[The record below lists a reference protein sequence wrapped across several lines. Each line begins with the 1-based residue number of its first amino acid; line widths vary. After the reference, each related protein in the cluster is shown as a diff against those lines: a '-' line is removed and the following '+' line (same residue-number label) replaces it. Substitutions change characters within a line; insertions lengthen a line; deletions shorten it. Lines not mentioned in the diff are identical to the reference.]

1 MWVKSLVVEGREGRR
16 ILLSSLRSM
25 EMVSQSEGRWFDD
38 LWPCLKESWMGMVE
52 SHDVQVVG
60 QPLLAVLL
68 LPHHLQGGLHGRE
81 QGDQVRR
88 KVRMLE

>member
-1 MWVKSLVVEGREGRR
+1 
-16 ILLSSLRSM
+16 
-25 EMVSQSEGRWFDD
+25 
-38 LWPCLKESWMGMVE
+38 MGMVE

>member
-1 MWVKSLVVEGREGRR
+1 MAMLEGV
-16 ILLSSLRSM
+16 M
-25 EMVSQSEGRWFDD
+25 D
-38 LWPCLKESWMGMVE
+38 GMIE

-88 KVRMLE
+88 KVRMLAAFVLDRLTNETNG